1 MTNPILTDKQRKFLK
16 GLAHDRKVI
25 VQTGANGLTEPVMKE
40 IDAALTA
47 HELVKVKVLADDR
60 DDRGAMVDRICTELG
75 AILIQRIGHVAT
87 VFRRNP
93 DGAKIELPKK

>member
-16 GLAHDRKVI
+16 GMAHDRKVI
-25 VQTGANGLTEPVMKE
+25 VQTGANGLTEAVMKE
-40 IDAALTA
+40 INAALTA
-47 HELVKVKVLADDR
+47 HELVKIKVLAGDR
-60 DDRGAMVDRICTELG
+60 DDRAAMVDRICAELD

>member
-25 VQTGANGLTEPVMKE
+25 VQTGANGLTAPVMKE
-40 IDAALTA
+40 IDAALKA

-60 DDRGAMVDRICTELG
+60 DDRGAMVDRICTELD
-75 AILIQRIGHVAT
+75 AILVQRIGHVAT